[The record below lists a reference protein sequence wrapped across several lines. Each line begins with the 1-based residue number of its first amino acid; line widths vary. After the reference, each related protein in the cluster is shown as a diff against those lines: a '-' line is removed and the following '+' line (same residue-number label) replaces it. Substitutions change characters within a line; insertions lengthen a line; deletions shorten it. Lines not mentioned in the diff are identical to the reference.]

1 VAVLVDNF
9 QLTLYAAYGDPKDK
23 TVKIEED
30 DTLYDCKLIESFMC
44 NVTIATLPYIVVIS
58 STGRIG
64 L

>member
-30 DTLYDCKLIESFMC
+30 DTLYDCKLIESVMC
-44 NVTIATLPYIVVIS
+44 NVTIATLPA
-58 STGRIG
+58 
-64 L
+64 